1 MKTILSSRKQ
11 RYLAKFSIFFIT
23 VALIAGMVGCTEP
36 SENLDIKNWYDLN
49 KVRGY
54 KYRDGHHKLMN
65 NLDEETPGYIEL
77 ASSEADKKRGWEPIG
92 TSIAPFKGSFDG
104 QNYTIKGLFIHRPR
118 EYNVGLFSSI
128 AKGGVIKNVKVV
140 DVTVTGG
147 WGVGGLVGENQFE
160 GTVSNSFSS
169 GNVTGNDNVGGLV
182 GENYGTVSDVS
193 RFRGS
198 VTSEEGSYIGGLVGK
213 NAGGTVSDAQSTGS
227 VSGNENVG
235 GLVGENYEGNVS
247 DSYTTCSVSG
257 NENVGGLVGENYAG
271 NMSDSQSTGNVNGN
285 DNVGGLVGFNNG
297 TVSTVNNSSSSSKV
311 TGSNEHV
318 GGLVGWNDGTV
329 SNSYSTGSVTGESY
343 VGGLVGENYGTV
355 SDVSHFTGNVTSE
368 KGSYIGGLVGKNNG
382 GTVSDS
388 QSTGSVS
395 GENGLGVGGLVGN
408 NYKGTVSNSYS
419 KGSVTGENVVGVG
432 GLVGNNYKG
441 TVSNSY
447 YNYDEVLING
457 ENIITIGALFGEDFD
472 QWLYNDKFLDIKERL
487 FREAG
492 YYEVNN
498 VTDFKEL
505 LAFGQNGLLK
515 FRLKTDLDLATEP
528 NFYIP
533 YLAGEFD
540 GNGHKISNLSFNFDF
555 VCNVGLFGYLSKMV
569 IHVGVEN
576 VNITG
581 ASSVGGLVGYNWEG
595 TVRDS
600 YSTGSVTRYESYG
613 SGLEDSLI
621 TGVGGLVGC
630 NDAGKVENCNSTCS
644 VTSYGSY
651 GSGLEDFLVT
661 GVGGLVG
668 CNYEERTLENCNS
681 TGSVTSYGSYGSGL
695 EDLLVTGVG
704 GLVGINSQTVRNSY
718 STGSVT
724 GDNYVGGLV
733 GLNFGPVYNSFSTGT
748 VSGRYDV
755 VGGLVGR
762 NEADV
767 TESFSTGT
775 VSGRDVV
782 GGLVGRNE
790 DTVSNSY
797 STGNVRGENWIGGLV
812 GYNDDDG
819 NVNTTY
825 STGRVTS
832 VTGDDYVG
840 GLVGEDK
847 GDVSKSFWD
856 TETSG
861 QATPNGGTG
870 KTTAEMKS
878 INTFITEWEIRAVNL
893 PDERNKG
900 YTWNIVEG
908 ETYPFLSWQP
918 V

>member
-1 MKTILSSRKQ
+1 MKTMLSSRKHL
-11 RYLAKFSIFFIT
+11 YLAKFSIFLIT

-77 ASSEADKKRGWEPIG
+77 ASSEADKKHGWEPIG

-104 QNYTIKGLFIHRPR
+104 QNYTIKGLFINRPS
-118 EYNVGLFSSI
+118 ESDVGLFSSI
-128 AKGGVIKNVKVV
+128 AEEGVIKNVKLVN
-140 DVTVTGG
+140 VTVTGS

-160 GTVSNSFSS
+160 GTVSNSSSS
-169 GNVTGNDNVGGLV
+169 GSVSGNKYVGGLV
-182 GENYGTVSDVS
+182 GENYGTVSDASHFTGNVNS
-193 RFRGS
+193 EKGS
-198 VTSEEGSYIGGLVGK
+198 CIGGLVGK
-213 NAGGTVSDAQSTGS
+213 NDGGTVSDSYSTGNVSGNENVGGLVGINDGGTVSDSYTTCS

-247 DSYTTCSVSG
+247 DSY
-257 NENVGGLVGENYAG
+257 
-271 NMSDSQSTGNVNGN
+271 STGNVTGN
-285 DNVGGLVGFNNG
+285 DNVGGLVGYNNG
-297 TVSTVNNSSSSSKV
+297 IVSTVNNSSSSSKV

-343 VGGLVGENYGTV
+343 VGGLVGWNDGTV

-368 KGSYIGGLVGKNNG
+368 KGSYIGGLVGKNDG

-388 QSTGSVS
+388 QSIGSVS
-395 GENGLGVGGLVGN
+395 GNENVGGLVGENYEGNVRDSYSTGSVKGDMGVGGLVGN
-408 NYKGTVSNSYS
+408 NYKGTVSNSH
-419 KGSVTGENVVGVG
+419 
-432 GLVGNNYKG
+432 
-441 TVSNSY
+441 
-447 YNYDEVLING
+447 YNYNEALING

-472 QWLYNDKFLDIKERL
+472 QWLDNDKFLDIKERL
-487 FREAG
+487 SREAG
-492 YYEVNN
+492 YYVVNN

-600 YSTGSVTRYESYG
+600 YSTGSVTSY
-613 SGLEDSLI
+613 
-621 TGVGGLVGC
+621 
-630 NDAGKVENCNSTCS
+630 
-644 VTSYGSY
+644 
-651 GSGLEDFLVT
+651 
-661 GVGGLVG
+661 
-668 CNYEERTLENCNS
+668 R
-681 TGSVTSYGSYGSGL
+681 SYGSGL

-704 GLVGINSQTVRNSY
+704 GLVGSNDAGTVENCNSTCSVTGNWHVGGLVGCNYKEGTVSYSYSTGSVSGGDVVGGLVGINSENVRNSY
-718 STGSVT
+718 STGSVSG
-724 GDNYVGGLV
+724 GDVVGGLV
-733 GLNFGPVYNSFSTGT
+733 GINKDFVSESSSTGT
-748 VSGRYDV
+748 VSGRY
-755 VGGLVGR
+755 
-762 NEADV
+762 
-767 TESFSTGT
+767 
-775 VSGRDVV
+775 VV

-797 STGNVRGENWIGGLV
+797 STGNVYGDNWIGGLV
-812 GYNDDDG
+812 GYNDVECI
-819 NVNTTY
+819 VNRTY

-832 VTGDDYVG
+832 VTGDEYVG
-840 GLVGEDK
+840 GLVGEDE
-847 GDVSKSFWD
+847 GDVSKISRSFWD
-856 TETSG
+856 TETSR
-861 QATPNGGTG
+861 QATSAGGTG

-878 INTFITEWEIRAVNL
+878 IDTFITEWEICEVNH
-893 PDERNKG
+893 DETDPG

-908 ETYPFLSWQP
+908 ETYPRLSRQP
-918 V
+918 

>member
-1 MKTILSSRKQ
+1 MKTILSSRKH

-36 SENLDIKNWYDLN
+36 SENLDIKDWYDLN
-49 KVRGY
+49 KVRLD

-65 NLDEETPGYIEL
+65 NLDAETPGYIDL
-77 ASSEADKKRGWEPIG
+77 ASSEANKKSGWDPIG

-104 QNYTIKGLFIHRPR
+104 QNYTIKGLFIHRPDKSD
-118 EYNVGLFSSI
+118 VGLFSSI

-140 DVTVTGG
+140 DVTVTGD

-169 GNVTGNDNVGGLV
+169 GSVSGNKYVGGLV
-182 GENYGTVSDVS
+182 GENYGTVSDAS
-193 RFRGS
+193 RFRGSVTSEKGSYIGGLVGKNDGGTVSDSQSTGS
-198 VTSEEGSYIGGLVGK
+198 VTSEEGSYIGGIVGK
-213 NAGGTVSDAQSTGS
+213 NNGGTVSDSYTTCS

-247 DSYTTCSVSG
+247 DSYTT
-257 NENVGGLVGENYAG
+257 
-271 NMSDSQSTGNVNGN
+271 GNVSGN

-343 VGGLVGENYGTV
+343 VGGLVGINDGGTV
-355 SDVSHFTGNVTSE
+355 SDSHSTGSVTSE
-368 KGSYIGGLVGKNNG
+368 EGSYIGGLVGKNNG

-395 GENGLGVGGLVGN
+395 GENG
-408 NYKGTVSNSYS
+408 
-419 KGSVTGENVVGVG
+419 VGVG

-457 ENIITIGALFGEDFD
+457 ENIITIGALSNKDPNKDFE
-472 QWLYNDKFLDIKERL
+472 QWLANGKFLDIKERL
-487 FREAG
+487 SREAG
-492 YYEVNN
+492 YYKVNN

-505 LAFGQNGLLK
+505 LAFGQNGTLK
-515 FRLKTDLDLATEP
+515 FILKTDLDLATEP

-540 GNGHKISNLSFNFDF
+540 GDGHKISNLSFNFDF
-555 VCNVGLFGYLSKMV
+555 VCNVGLFGYLVGMV
-569 IHVGVEN
+569 TQVGVEN

-595 TVRDS
+595 TVGDS
-600 YSTGSVTRYESYG
+600 YSTGSVTRYESY
-613 SGLEDSLI
+613 SNGLEDSLI

-630 NDAGKVENCNSTCS
+630 NDAGEVENCNSTCS

-651 GSGLEDFLVT
+651 DSGLEDLLVT

-668 CNYEERTLENCNS
+668 CNYKERTLENCYS

-695 EDLLVTGVG
+695 ENLLVTGVG
-704 GLVGINSQTVRNSY
+704 GLVGINSQTVMNSY

-733 GLNFGPVYNSFSTGT
+733 GLNFGPVYNSFSTGSVT
-748 VSGRYDV
+748 GGDV

-767 TESFSTGT
+767 TESFSNGT

-840 GLVGEDK
+840 GLVGENK
-847 GDVSKSFWD
+847 GDVSKSFWN

-861 QATPNGGTG
+861 QATSDGGTG
-870 KTTAEMKS
+870 KNTTEMQSIATFTTAMEKWT
-878 INTFITEWEIRAVNL
+878 IGKAETNH
-893 PDERNKG
+893 K

-908 ETYPFLSWQP
+908 ETYPFLSWQS

>member
-1 MKTILSSRKQ
+1 MKTILISRKQ

-36 SENLDIKNWYDLN
+36 SENLDIKDWRDLN
-49 KVRGY
+49 KLREY

-65 NLDEETPGYIEL
+65 NLDEETPGYMEL
-77 ASSEADKKRGWEPIG
+77 ASSEANKKHGWDPIG
-92 TSIAPFKGSFDG
+92 DSIAPFKGSLDG
-104 QNYTIKGLFIHRPR
+104 QGYTIRDLFIHRPD
-118 EYNVGLFSSI
+118 EDSVGLFGAI
-128 AKGGVIKNVKVV
+128 AKGVVIENVNVV
-140 DVTVTGG
+140 NITVTGD

-160 GTVSNSFSS
+160 GTVSNCSSS
-169 GNVTGNDNVGGLV
+169 GSVSGDKYVGGLV
-182 GENYGTVSDVS
+182 GENYGTVSDGS
-193 RFRGS
+193 RFSSGS

-213 NAGGTVSDAQSTGS
+213 NDGGTVSDSQSTGS
-227 VSGNENVG
+227 VRGNDNIGGLVGINDGGTVSDSYSISSVRGNENVG
-235 GLVGENYEGNVS
+235 GLVGENEKGTVS
-247 DSYTTCSVSG
+247 SSNSTGIVRG
-257 NENVGGLVGENYAG
+257 NENVGGLVG
-271 NMSDSQSTGNVNGN
+271 
-285 DNVGGLVGFNNG
+285 LNNG

-318 GGLVGWNDGTV
+318 GGLVGWNDGAV

-343 VGGLVGENYGTV
+343 VGGLVGINDGGTV
-355 SDVSHFTGNVTSE
+355 SDSHSKGSVTSDE
-368 KGSYIGGLVGKNNG
+368 GSYIGGLVGKNYE
-382 GTVSDS
+382 GTVSS
-388 QSTGSVS
+388 SNSSGNVTGESY
-395 GENGLGVGGLVGN
+395 VGGLVGE
-408 NYKGTVSNSYS
+408 NYEYLATVSNSYS
-419 KGSVTGENVVGVG
+419 TGSVTGGVGVG
-432 GLVGNNYKG
+432 GLVGNNYAG
-441 TVSNSY
+441 TVSNSH
-447 YNYDEVLING
+447 YNYSEALING
-457 ENIITIGALFGEDFD
+457 DNIITIGALNQTDFD
-472 QWLYNDKFLDIKERL
+472 QWLDNDKFLDIKERL
-487 FREAG
+487 SPEAG
-492 YYEVNN
+492 YYVVNN
-498 VTDFKEL
+498 VSDFKQL
-505 LAFGQNGLLK
+505 LAFGQDSSLK
-515 FRLKTDLDLATEP
+515 FRLKNDLDLATEP

-569 IHVGVEN
+569 CHVGVEN
-576 VNITG
+576 VNIIG
-581 ASSVGGLVGYNWEG
+581 ASSVGGLVGYNCEG

-600 YSTGSVTRYESYG
+600 YSTGSVTRYESYVN
-613 SGLEDSLI
+613 GLEDSLI
-621 TGVGGLVGC
+621 TGVGGLVGY
-630 NDAGKVENCNSTCS
+630 NDAGPVENCNSTCS

-651 GSGLEDFLVT
+651 SSGLEDLLVT

-681 TGSVTSYGSYGSGL
+681 TGSVTSYGSYDSGL

-733 GLNFGPVYNSFSTGT
+733 GLNVGPVYNSLSTGT
-748 VSGRYDV
+748 VSGRDV
-755 VGGLVGR
+755 VGGLVGC

-775 VSGRDVV
+775 VSGRNVV

-819 NVNTTY
+819 NVNTTH
-825 STGRVTS
+825 STGRVSS
-832 VTGDDYVG
+832 VTGSDYVG
-840 GLVGEDK
+840 GLVGENK

-856 TETSG
+856 TDTSG
-861 QATPNGGTG
+861 QATSAGGTG
-870 KTTAEMKS
+870 KITAEMKN
-878 INTFITEWEIRAVNL
+878 INTFIMEWEIRAVNL
-893 PDERNKG
+893 PDHRKESH
-900 YTWNIVEG
+900 TWNIVEG